1 MNPVIANAPE
11 LAPFSVPKDGSEDG
25 RRFARRPCKLHA
37 HLTIQ
42 ESLDKSFDIAR
53 EFDVI
58 VRNISRSG
66 VCFLFVR
73 QMFPDDLVQLDFG
86 GLVRRYRVA
95 RCRRIGDNCYEIGL
109 AICN

>member
-1 MNPVIANAPE
+1 MSQLTTNNPE
-11 LAPFSVPKDGSEDG
+11 LAPFSVSKDESEDG
-25 RRFARRPCKLHA
+25 RRFARRPCKVHA
-37 HLTIQ
+37 QLTIH
-42 ESLDKSFDIAR
+42 EALDTSFDITR
-53 EFDVI
+53 KFDVI